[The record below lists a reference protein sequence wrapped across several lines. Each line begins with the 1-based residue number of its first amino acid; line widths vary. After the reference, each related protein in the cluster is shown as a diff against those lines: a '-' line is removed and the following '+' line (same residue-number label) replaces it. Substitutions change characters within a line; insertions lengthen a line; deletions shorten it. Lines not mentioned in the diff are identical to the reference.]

1 MSEHLKNVLFL
12 LYLYLRIFYFSF
24 HILDAD
30 CVLVAV
36 LSHGEMG
43 ILYASD
49 QPYKPDRLWG
59 HFNAEKCPSLAGKPK
74 LFFVQVSET
83 EIVPKIVTEISPK
96 DQLQIG
102 HKIDLEIVL
111 KLVTDI
117 QDVLYY
123 FI

>member
-1 MSEHLKNVLFL
+1 MFQWQAGYRLKTCYF
-12 LYLYLRIFYFSF
+12 YFYFYYFYFYFYFSF

-59 HFNAEKCPSLAGKPK
+59 HFNAEKCPTLAGKPK
-74 LFFVQVSET
+74 LFFVQVS
-83 EIVPKIVTEISPK
+83 VNV
-96 DQLQIG
+96 
-102 HKIDLEIVL
+102 
-111 KLVTDI
+111 
-117 QDVLYY
+117 
-123 FI
+123 

>member
-1 MSEHLKNVLFL
+1 MTLASTNYFDLDLDSVYVISYYPMLQYLCNCFYVNV
-12 LYLYLRIFYFSF
+12 
-24 HILDAD
+24 LDAD

-59 HFNAEKCPSLAGKPK
+59 HFNAEKCPTLAGKPK

-96 DQLQIG
+96 NQP
-102 HKIDLEIVL
+102 
-111 KLVTDI
+111 
-117 QDVLYY
+117 
-123 FI
+123 

>member
-1 MSEHLKNVLFL
+1 M
-12 LYLYLRIFYFSF
+12 
-24 HILDAD
+24 
-30 CVLVAV
+30 AV

-83 EIVPKIVTEISPK
+83 EIVSKIVH
-96 DQLQIG
+96 Q
-102 HKIDLEIVL
+102 IDLEIVYQIVHQIVR
-111 KLVTDI
+111 KI
-117 QDVLYY
+117 VL
-123 FI
+123 

>member
-1 MSEHLKNVLFL
+1 MYVLCNYF
-12 LYLYLRIFYFSF
+12 YLNFS
-24 HILDAD
+24 DAD

-59 HFNAEKCPSLAGKPK
+59 HFNAEKCPTLAGKPK
-74 LFFVQVSET
+74 LFFVQVSKT

-96 DQLQIG
+96 NQLQI
-102 HKIDLEIVL
+102 VL
-111 KLVTDI
+111 RP
-117 QDVLYY
+117 
-123 FI
+123 